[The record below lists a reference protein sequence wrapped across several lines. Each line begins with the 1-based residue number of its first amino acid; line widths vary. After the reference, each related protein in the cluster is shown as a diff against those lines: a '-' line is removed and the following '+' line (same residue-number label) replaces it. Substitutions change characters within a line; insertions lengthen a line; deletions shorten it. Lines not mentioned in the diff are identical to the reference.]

1 MKIKKKSGSGGAN
14 WMDTYGDMVTLLLC
28 FFVMLYSMSS
38 VDQNRWLALVQSFN
52 PDAVIAETATGG
64 NGEEEGV
71 TLSRAQVEQE
81 MEELYQNIVEYV
93 QGEGM
98 GSQVT
103 VTKGSGYVFITFDDT
118 VFFGPDSAVLLD
130 SGKSVLDG
138 IIQSLRPYSQSIGEI
153 RVLGHTAQGDPQTP
167 NNPVVDRTL
176 SSSRANNVAIY
187 LQEQDVIDPAK
198 LVSIGYGQWRPI
210 ASNDTSEGRAKNRR
224 VELIVTGLDSN
235 VMAGDSVE
243 EYRPEQDHAP
253 VVLAKGQDLVALRI
267 VQIAKQHQVAV
278 VENVPL
284 ARALYATAE
293 LNREIPPDLY
303 NAVAEVLVYL
313 YRMDHKAMENETQ

>member
-198 LVSIGYGQWRPI
+198 LVSIGYGQRRPI

-243 EYRPEQDHAP
+243 EYYT
-253 VVLAKGQDLVALRI
+253 LRDGG
-267 VQIAKQHQVAV
+267 KTG
-278 VENVPL
+278 N
-284 ARALYATAE
+284 
-293 LNREIPPDLY
+293 
-303 NAVAEVLVYL
+303 
-313 YRMDHKAMENETQ
+313 